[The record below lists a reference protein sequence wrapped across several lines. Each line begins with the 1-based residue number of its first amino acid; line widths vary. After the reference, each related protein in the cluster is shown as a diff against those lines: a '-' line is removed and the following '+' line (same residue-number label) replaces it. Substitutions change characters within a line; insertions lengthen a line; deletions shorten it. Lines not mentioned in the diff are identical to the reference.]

1 MNVDHYLFIL
11 TMLEVYQNSRPPAHS
26 APKCNS
32 KFEILIVKIFSLKQ
46 KTNQILPTTTGKIKF
61 SLFKK
66 TTPCSFR
73 L

>member
-32 KFEILIVKIFSLKQ
+32 KFEILIVKIKNKKQIKYFQLLQEKLSFLSLRKQ
-46 KTNQILPTTTGKIKF
+46 PHVPSDYNF
-61 SLFKK
+61 
-66 TTPCSFR
+66 
-73 L
+73 